1 MRSYLAS
8 TSLFI
13 IATAPCH
20 GQVVGSAK
28 QVQQCAAPADL
39 WTVNPQRFGSVHLIP
54 IRPGLYSFTLL
65 ATIGRAP
72 GAATTGTLDLWGAPS
87 SRRHPPN
94 RRITFVYNGAAD
106 LDLHRVG
113 SPSVAY
119 PVSSRDPGSPGV
131 ELSYD
136 GDTHAVSLDLGN
148 AFSPD
153 TMRLDVGTIL
163 WVTARRLCQFY
174 RAVEGRWAHT
184 RTCRWLFLRVV
195 AVPTSGAPWWCLT
208 SA

>member
-1 MRSYLAS
+1 MRG
-8 TSLFI
+8 TSRPLD
-13 IATAPCH
+13 
-20 GQVVGSAK
+20 GQ
-28 QVQQCAAPADL
+28 
-39 WTVNPQRFGSVHLIP
+39 PQRFGSVHLIP

-148 AFSPD
+148 GFSPD

-163 WVTARRLCQFY
+163 WVL
-174 RAVEGRWAHT
+174 RADSVSFTGRWKDGG
-184 RTCRWLFLRVV
+184 RTPEPAGGYFCAWWQSPPPVR
-195 AVPTSGAPWWCLT
+195 PGGA
-208 SA
+208 